1 MIRNQFDTTIK
12 RFCSDNAKD
21 YFNQTLS
28 SFFKEHGIIHES
40 CVHSPQQ
47 NRVAEWKIG
56 HLLAITRAS
65 LFHTNVPIQYR
76 GEAVLTAA
84 YLVNHLPSQTLQNNS
99 PIQLFSKFYPHFK
112 TSNNLVPRIFGSVS
126 FVHVHSPHRGKLDP
140 RAIKCIF
147 VGYSPTQKGYK
158 CYHPA
163 TKKVFVSIDVTFV
176 ETESFFSQLYLQGEN
191 SCMED
196 KDNLFKNLSFISPS
210 KSKILESSPIHISS
224 SSIHTPPALA
234 LSPKTTGTKKSSA
247 VIPTSLHTKGKT
259 YYPTCASS
267 RF

>member
-1 MIRNQFDTTIK
+1 MCPHPTTKWGGWTENWASSSCYPSIFIPHK
-12 RFCSDNAKD
+12 RSK
-21 YFNQTLS
+21 TVL
-28 SFFKEHGIIHES
+28 
-40 CVHSPQQ
+40 
-47 NRVAEWKIG
+47 
-56 HLLAITRAS
+56 
-65 LFHTNVPIQYR
+65 
-76 GEAVLTAA
+76 GEDVLTAA
-84 YLVNHLPSQTLQNNS
+84 YLVNR
-99 PIQLFSKFYPHFK
+99 YPLILFK
-112 TSNNLVPRIFGSVS
+112 TTVSFNCSPSFTHTLKLQITLFLESLGVS
-126 FVHVHSPHRGKLDP
+126 FVHVHSPHWGKLDP

-147 VGYSPTQKGYK
+147 VGYSLTQKGYK

-259 YYPTCASS
+259 YYPTCASF